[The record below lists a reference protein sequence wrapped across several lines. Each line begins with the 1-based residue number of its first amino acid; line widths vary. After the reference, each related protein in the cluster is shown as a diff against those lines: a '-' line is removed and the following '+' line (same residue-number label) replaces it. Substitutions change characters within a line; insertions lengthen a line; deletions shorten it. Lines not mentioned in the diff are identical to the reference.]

1 MTFGGRGIL
10 PADGKGRQI
19 ALQGE
24 LNNAFFGRKI
34 EDIELVDLRRR
45 DQERPFVNLMSKGLI
60 LDELHDRAAIDD
72 RTRRRRQIST
82 HTEFPRIDLGRQPTV
97 MDEVGDKILN
107 AVHDA
112 LSAGIN
118 ELLQR
123 RGIPEK

>member
-34 EDIELVDLRRR
+34 EDIELVDLRWR
-45 DQERPFVNLMSKGLI
+45 DQERPRVNLMSEGLI

-72 RTRRRRQIST
+72 RTRRGRQIST
-82 HTEFPRIDLGRQPTV
+82 HTEFPRIDLGRQATV
-97 MDEVGDKILN
+97 IDEVGAKILY
-107 AVHDA
+107 AVPDA
-112 LSAGIN
+112 ASPRITT
-118 ELLQR
+118 
-123 RGIPEK
+123 